1 MPTYQYACGSC
12 GDFEASRPVAEAA
25 APHPCPECG
34 QLAMRE
40 LASPHIRTT
49 GAAIRYTAEARNE
62 KSANEPVTEHRLK
75 GTTAHHHEHARHNHG
90 THAATPAAH
99 SHRPW
104 MIGH

>member
-1 MPTYQYACGSC
+1 MPIYAYACASC
-12 GDFEASRPVAEAA
+12 GAFQASRPIAEAA
-25 APHPCPECG
+25 APQPCPHCERP
-34 QLAMRE
+34 AARE

-49 GAAIRYTAEARNE
+49 GAAIRYMAEARNE

-75 GTTAHHHEHARHNHG
+75 GTTAHHHEHSRHNHG
-90 THAATPAAH
+90 THVPH